1 MCEPMEWLNYHHLL
15 YFWLTARTGSV
26 TQASDELRLSQSTVS
41 AQIRALE
48 RALDEKLFRRHGR
61 RLVPTETGRI
71 VYQYADEIFA
81 LGREL
86 VDTVKDRPTGRPLR
100 VNVGVAD
107 VLPKLVAHRLLA
119 PALALEVPVR
129 LVCTEGK
136 PTSLLA
142 ELALHRLDVVL
153 SDVPADASVALKVF
167 THLLG
172 ECEVALVAAPALA
185 ARYRRGFPRS
195 LEGAPLLVPALGSA
209 MRRGLDQWLASAN
222 VRPHVVGEFEDA
234 ALMQAFGREGVGIV
248 PIPSVVER
256 AVARQYGMR
265 LVARLPEVRE
275 RFYAISAER
284 RLKHPAVVAI
294 SSAARHELFG

>member
-1 MCEPMEWLNYHHLL
+1 MEWLNYHHLL
-15 YFWLTARTGSV
+15 YFWLTVKTGGV
-26 TQASDELRLSQSTVS
+26 TEASEELRLSQSTVS

-48 RALDEKLFRRHGR
+48 RALDEKLFRRQGR
-61 RLVPTETGRI
+61 RLVPTDTGQTVFR
-71 VYQYADEIFA
+71 YADEIFA
-81 LGREL
+81 LGREM

-100 VNVGVAD
+100 LNVGVAD

-119 PALALEVPVR
+119 PALELDVPVR
-129 LVCTEGK
+129 LVCSEGK
-136 PTSLLA
+136 PATLLA

-153 SDVPADASVALKVF
+153 SDVPADPGVALKVF

-172 ECEVALVAAPALA
+172 ECDVALVAAPALA
-185 ARYRRGFPRS
+185 AKHRRGFPRS
-195 LEGAPLLVPALGSA
+195 LGGAPLLLPAPGSA
-209 MRRGLDQWLASAN
+209 LRRGLDQWLEGHDL
-222 VRPHVVGEFEDA
+222 RPRVVGEFEDS

-248 PIPSVVER
+248 PVPSVVER

-265 LVARLPEVRE
+265 VIARLPDVRE

-294 SSAARHELFG
+294 SSAAKRGLV

>member
-1 MCEPMEWLNYHHLL
+1 MEWLNYHHLL
-15 YFWLTARTGSV
+15 YFWLAAKTGSV

-41 AQIRALE
+41 AQIGALE
-48 RALDEKLFRRHGR
+48 RALDEKLFRREGR
-61 RLVPTETGRI
+61 RLVPTDVGQ
-71 VYQYADEIFA
+71 VVFQYADEIFA

-86 VDTVKDRPTGRPLR
+86 VDTVKDRPTSRPLR
-100 VNVGVAD
+100 LNVGVAD

-119 PALALEVPVR
+119 PAIALDVPVR

-136 PTSLLA
+136 PPQLLA

-153 SDVPADASVALKVF
+153 SDTPADPGVAVRVF

-172 ECEVALVAAPALA
+172 ECEVVFVAAPALA

-195 LEGAPLLVPALGSA
+195 LDGAPLLVPSTGTSLRRALE
-209 MRRGLDQWLASAN
+209 QWIESIGIHP
-222 VRPHVVGEFEDA
+222 RVVAEFEDT
-234 ALMQAFGREGVGIV
+234 ALMQAFGREGVGIF

-256 AVARQYGMR
+256 DARRQYGVR
-265 LVARLPEVRE
+265 VVGRLPDVLA

-294 SSAARHELFG
+294 SSAAKIELFG

>member
-1 MCEPMEWLNYHHLL
+1 MDWLNYHHLL
-15 YFWLTARTGSV
+15 YFWLTAKTGSV
-26 TQASDELRLSQSTVS
+26 TQASEELRLSQSTVS

-48 RALDEKLFRRHGR
+48 LALDEKLFRRHGR

-71 VYQYADEIFA
+71 VFQYADEIFA
-81 LGREL
+81 LGREM

-100 VNVGVAD
+100 LNVGVAD

-119 PALALEVPVR
+119 PALALDVPVR
-129 LVCTEGK
+129 LVCTENK
-136 PTSLLA
+136 PTELLA

-153 SDVPADASVALKVF
+153 SDVPADPSIALKVF
-167 THLLG
+167 THVLG
-172 ECEVALVAAPALA
+172 ECDVVLVATPALA
-185 ARYRRGFPRS
+185 AKHRRDFPRS
-195 LEGAPLLVPALGSA
+195 LDGAPLLLPILGSA
-209 MRRGLDQWLASAN
+209 MRRGLDQWLEDRGL
-222 VRPHVVGEFEDA
+222 RPRVVGEFEDA
-234 ALMQAFGREGVGIV
+234 ALMQAFGREGVGLV

-265 LVARLPEVRE
+265 VVGRLPDVRE

-294 SSAARHELFG
+294 SSAAKRDLFN

>member
-1 MCEPMEWLNYHHLL
+1 MEWLNYHHLL
-15 YFWLTARTGSV
+15 YFWLTAKTGSV
-26 TQASDELRLSQSTVS
+26 TQASDELRLAQSTVS

-61 RLVPTETGRI
+61 RLVPTDVGRL
-71 VYQYADEIFA
+71 VFQYADEIFA

-100 VNVGVAD
+100 LNVGVAD

-119 PALALEVPVR
+119 PALALGVPVR

-136 PTSLLA
+136 PPQLLA
-142 ELALHRLDVVL
+142 ELAQHRLDVVL
-153 SDVPADASVALKVF
+153 SDTPADPSVAVKVF

-172 ECEVALVAAPALA
+172 ECEVVLVAAPALA
-185 ARYRRGFPRS
+185 ARHRRGFPRT
-195 LEGAPLLVPALGSA
+195 LDGAPLLLPSTGTA
-209 MRRGLDQWLASAN
+209 MRRALEQWMEGLTI
-222 VRPHVVGEFEDA
+222 RPSVVGEFEDT
-234 ALMQAFGREGVGIV
+234 ALMQAFGREGVGIF

-256 AVARQYGMR
+256 AVCRQSGVR
-265 LVARLPEVRE
+265 VVGRLPEVRE

-294 SSAARHELFG
+294 SSAAKADLFG

>member
-1 MCEPMEWLNYHHLL
+1 MEWLNYHHLL
-15 YFWLTARTGSV
+15 YFWLTAKTGSV

-71 VYQYADEIFA
+71 VFQYADEIFA
-81 LGREL
+81 LGREM

-100 VNVGVAD
+100 LNVGVAD

-119 PALALEVPVR
+119 PALELDVPVR
-129 LVCTEGK
+129 LVCTENK
-136 PTSLLA
+136 PTELLA

-153 SDVPADASVALKVF
+153 SDVPADPGIALKVF

-172 ECEVALVAAPALA
+172 ECDVALVAAPALA
-185 ARYRRGFPRS
+185 TKLRRGFPRS
-195 LEGAPLLVPALGSA
+195 LDGAPLLLPILGSA
-209 MRRGLDQWLASAN
+209 MRRGLDQWLEDRSL
-222 VRPHVVGEFEDA
+222 RPYVVGEFEDA
-234 ALMQAFGREGVGIV
+234 ALLQAFGREGVGVV

-265 LVARLPEVRE
+265 LVGRLPEVRE

-294 SSAARHELFG
+294 SSAAKRDLFG